1 MNILKLIHEI
11 TTDKFYYILALYFV
25 FVVIIGLYTFYN
37 KFLKK
42 TLMNPDSA
50 DKFNLINKMTKL
62 DNKCYMILYNTYDMI
77 GSSIDV
83 KKSEMFDEKYLL
95 RLNDAKNIFYGVKRN
110 KKLIKSNYLLMK
122 IFKKISLYDIDKSEI
137 DNTIIYLILLV
148 LNKKK

>member
-1 MNILKLIHEI
+1 
-11 TTDKFYYILALYFV
+11 
-25 FVVIIGLYTFYN
+25 
-37 KFLKK
+37 
-42 TLMNPDSA
+42 MNPDSA

-122 IFKKISLYDIDKSEI
+122 RARHHSI
-137 DNTIIYLILLV
+137 N
-148 LNKKK
+148 